1 MHTTSRLSVLSAV
14 MQAFRLGLR
23 DTFTLRAIGSLAAL
37 WSISTLLWLVV
48 FLVLR
53 AEIWHAMQSLAQWA
67 ATLGFGSSSSG
78 NNQSVGAV
86 GGGTGAV
93 VKLVVGM
100 TLGAV
105 SLVMACWICVLLTV
119 RIAMELLLMRFIR
132 AQALHAYPHL
142 GAATAA
148 AGDWRLS
155 WHNTLGPW
163 LGAALVV
170 PVFLLMPFVGGPL
183 LAAFLA
189 YLNVRT
195 LVNDAFDGMAGATE
209 LRAFVAAHRGHM
221 LLLGGLLALLVLV
234 PLVGFLLPWVTGSAV
249 CHLVLRS
256 RGEALLPI
264 QAAEL
269 PR

>member
-1 MHTTSRLSVLSAV
+1 
-14 MQAFRLGLR
+14 
-23 DTFTLRAIGSLAAL
+23 
-37 WSISTLLWLVV
+37 
-48 FLVLR
+48 
-53 AEIWHAMQSLAQWA
+53 
-67 ATLGFGSSSSG
+67 
-78 NNQSVGAV
+78 
-86 GGGTGAV
+86 
-93 VKLVVGM
+93 M
-100 TLGAV
+100 TLVAV
-105 SLVMACWICVLLTV
+105 SLLMAYWICVLLTI

-132 AQALHAYPHL
+132 TQALRSYHPF
-142 GAATAA
+142 GTSTAA

-155 WHNTLGPW
+155 WRNALGPW

-170 PVFLLMPFVGGPL
+170 PLCLLMPLVGGPL

-209 LRAFVAAHRGHM
+209 VRAFVAMHRGHM

-256 RGEALLPI
+256 RGESTPPLHAGTKVPSTGPEFI
-264 QAAEL
+264 
-269 PR
+269 